1 MVMRLD
7 PDMPFGE
14 LKKAVEEK
22 YRESA
27 GFFKDAK
34 VALAFEGRP
43 LTEEQEEE
51 ILEIIDKSCKLKV
64 LCIVDKAQLEKQEE
78 PKKQE
83 NEDSLKNVGQFFKGT
98 LRFGQILES
107 ETSMV
112 LIGDV
117 EEGAQIIARGN
128 VVVLGKLKG
137 SVYAEA
143 GENESRAFVAALFM
157 EPSQI
162 KIGMYTRKS
171 RVRRS
176 DRRMRPKI
184 SFVRDGRIR
193 FETITKDDLYE
204 ENHKLL
210 EE

>member
-7 PDMPFGE
+7 PDIPFGE

-27 GFFKDAK
+27 DFFKDAK

-137 SVYAEA
+137 SVYAGA